1 MVKAEYN
8 SKTLVVDILTKS
20 FDTNQSVNYI
30 INQDE
35 KRKKR
40 IKNLME
46 YSFGV
51 CYLFGKVFLSDDKK
65 SCALIVLPDKKKTTL
80 RSILLD
86 IKLIFSCITFSN
98 VNRAMKREAKI
109 KKLQPKDLMYY
120 LWFIGVQPKHQGMTI
135 WLQNAQKT
143 LENQMSKLKL
153 KEIGDWANKQKE
165 LYATFQAL
173 KFLPRSSG

>member
-46 YSFGV
+46 YSFDV

-65 SCALIVLPDKKKTTL
+65 SCALIVLPGL
-80 RSILLD
+80 
-86 IKLIFSCITFSN
+86 
-98 VNRAMKREAKI
+98 
-109 KKLQPKDLMYY
+109 
-120 LWFIGVQPKHQGMTI
+120 
-135 WLQNAQKT
+135 
-143 LENQMSKLKL
+143 
-153 KEIGDWANKQKE
+153 
-165 LYATFQAL
+165 
-173 KFLPRSSG
+173 